1 VKIEE
6 EKTLN
11 SIIVVKDDAENINK
25 EKES

>member
-11 SIIVVKDDAENINK
+11 SIKVVKDDAENINK
-25 EKES
+25 EKEG

>member
-1 VKIEE
+1 VKVEE

-11 SIIVVKDDAENINK
+11 SINVVKDDAENINK

>member
-11 SIIVVKDDAENINK
+11 SIKVVKDDAENINK